1 MLSQASLIG
10 ELEDA
15 IASGSAERRQETLR
29 RVANL
34 FQLGA
39 AQYSEDQVALFDD
52 VINRLAEDIEA
63 TARAALSQQLAP
75 IPNAPVTVIRKLAAD
90 DDIAVAGPV
99 LTQSAR
105 LDEADLL
112 KTVESKGQAH
122 LLAISQRSSLTEA
135 VTDVLVTRGD
145 QEVVRT
151 VANNGGARFSDTGF
165 ETLVTK
171 SAGDDVLAG
180 YVAARKDIPSRHF
193 HVLLVKASDTVRR
206 KLAATNPAA
215 AREIE
220 KIVSDVSE
228 RIEKAASAP
237 RDYGAA
243 TAIVEALHRA
253 RKLDDE
259 AVRNFAKGGRVEEV
273 LVALSMLSRLPL
285 ADVER
290 SATTSE
296 SDLVLILARAAGL
309 QWGTTKSVITL
320 LASGRGSQQD
330 IEAAEANFNRLQV
343 ATAQRVIRFYQVR
356 QTAGKTPS

>member
-10 ELEDA
+10 DLEDA
-15 IASGSAERRQETLR
+15 IASGSAQRRQETLR
-29 RVANL
+29 RVADL

-63 TARAALSQQLAP
+63 TARVALANQLAP
-75 IPNAPVTVIRKLAAD
+75 IPNAPVTVIKKLAAD

-99 LTQSAR
+99 LTKSAR
-105 LDEADLL
+105 LDEGDLL
-112 KTVESKGQAH
+112 RTAESKGQAH

-180 YVAARKDIPSRHF
+180 YVAARKDIPSQHF
-193 HVLLVKASDTVRR
+193 HVLLVKASDTVRKR
-206 KLAATNPAA
+206 LAATNPAA

-228 RIEKAASAP
+228 RIEKAAAP
-237 RDYGAA
+237 ARDYGAA
-243 TAIVEALHRA
+243 TATVEALHRA

-259 AVRNFAKGGRVEEV
+259 AVRSFAKGGRVEET

-290 SATTSE
+290 SATGE

-309 QWGTTKSVITL
+309 QWTTTKSVISL
-320 LASGRGSQQD
+320 LSSGRGSQQD
-330 IEAAEANFNRLQV
+330 LEAAEANFNRLQV